1 MRCSATD
8 VHTAT
13 AGRRTGGPCM
23 AQTDD
28 AGTVF
33 GRTSCIRP
41 PYPTL
46 LLLAPTYGSISMC
59 TGGCNTPGPAPAR
72 TQLAIHAHAR
82 SRRDSGGVVMPRR
95 RDAPVRTYSCV
106 CWQGLAAPVV
116 APGAS
121 TRVEGRNALHCIAC
135 MPWQAQPILQRKWS
149 WWALGCYRSIC
160 MAPCCL
166 HWALVHA
173 VPNGTAHPSDVLQ
186 LFLPHCL
193 VPSMIDPFMLAA
205 ELADHSH
212 RSTHGACSMQPL

>member
-121 TRVEGRNALHCIAC
+121 TRLEGRNASLHCIAC
-135 MPWQAQPILQRKWS
+135 HGKHSQYYSANGHGGLSAATDPYAWRHAACTGHWCMPSPTALHIL
-149 WWALGCYRSIC
+149 ATCYSFFY
-160 MAPCCL
+160 P
-166 HWALVHA
+166 
-173 VPNGTAHPSDVLQ
+173 TAW
-186 LFLPHCL
+186 C
-193 VPSMIDPFMLAA
+193 
-205 ELADHSH
+205 H
-212 RSTHGACSMQPL
+212 R